1 MTDGAAR
8 APGQEVDAALGPQ
21 SVHRAL
27 EVLTHVVE
35 HGPIALSDTAR
46 ASKLP
51 TSTTMRMLRALEHWG
66 YVSRSSDGLYSLGSR
81 FVQSRVF
88 NDHAR
93 AEDLLDFS
101 APIMQRLTEQTSESS
116 YLAVPGPA
124 GTCTF
129 LREVQ
134 SSLPIRHVG
143 FDGWEGRTVSMAG
156 SVAGEIFDRRT
167 PAVGYVVMDAV
178 EDPDATVVGAPVID
192 PNGTPIA
199 AISVAGPSFRMGEE
213 SIPGI
218 GHLIIAAADELA
230 DRLFSGA

>member
-1 MTDGAAR
+1 MTEGST
-8 APGQEVDAALGPQ
+8 PSHEVDASLGPQ

-27 EVLTHVVE
+27 EVLTHVVDN
-35 HGPIALSDTAR
+35 GPIALSDTAR

-66 YVSRSSDGLYSLGSR
+66 YVSRSSNGLYSIGSR

-88 NDHAR
+88 NENAR
-93 AEDLLDFS
+93 AEDLLDHS
-101 APIMQRLTEQTSESS
+101 APIMQRLTEETSESS

-143 FDGWEGRTVSMAG
+143 FDGWEGRTVPMAG
-156 SVAGEIFDRRT
+156 SVTGEVLDRRT
-167 PAVGYVVMDAV
+167 PEIGYVVMRAV
-178 EDPDATVVGAPVID
+178 EDPDATVVGAPVFD
-192 PNGTPIA
+192 TTDAPIA
-199 AISVAGPSFRMGEE
+199 AMSVAGPSFRMAEE
-213 SIPGI
+213 SIFRI
-218 GHLIIAAADELA
+218 GELVKAAADELTELLLERA
-230 DRLFSGA
+230 